1 MITLKKV
8 KVCFLLIIVFVNT
21 IYIAPCYS
29 LSSREDLFKIIGITS
44 DGFDNFIKE
53 NELHIFDSINEFTF
67 KELVLLK
74 KLIDKTS

>member
-1 MITLKKV
+1 MTEFKPSISYYLDK
-8 KVCFLLIIVFVNT
+8 LRADRDHIR
-21 IYIAPCYS
+21 Y
-29 LSSREDLFKIIGITS
+29 SREDLFKIIGITS

>member
-1 MITLKKV
+1 MTEFKPSISFYFDKLRADRDH
-8 KVCFLLIIVFVNT
+8 IR
-21 IYIAPCYS
+21 Y
-29 LSSREDLFKIIGITS
+29 SREDLLKIIGITS

-74 KLIDKTS
+74 KLIDKTT